1 MGIKRWAGGTA
12 DFLTFN
18 KWDFDKR
25 GKGEQPSGNNA
36 VAETTGTTQ
45 QTTQTGSKK
54 SNYGSPFFL
63 SYPLNRSPIAKEDSF
78 LIQAVKYRPP
88 EKGKGIGG
96 KFGDG
101 ETGKGIDGIK
111 KDYDKFSEGGGPLKY
126 NTQMGKSMSSR
137 YDQYSKGNAG
147 FKQYTKF
154 YIELPIPQQISDTT
168 SVTWGESTMNL
179 FTIMGMDIANSMM
192 SQSGQDNWDDLM
204 TMVTQGVEVEGI
216 ETGGTLSNTLR
227 STLAGLAVNQFGA
240 NVTANNVL
248 SRGSGNILNSNK
260 ELLFDGVNLREFRF
274 DVTFTAREQKEGERI
289 KKIIRSLK
297 QAMSPKADGLGSSEY
312 SNSGGTSAGV
322 FVAAPDLFLLRY
334 LSGGRQHPFLNVF
347 KPCALSALSV
357 NYTGNGNYATYEDGT
372 PIHIKM
378 QMTFKETNP
387 IYAEDYDNVPLTDG
401 VGY

>member
-54 SNYGSPFFL
+54 SNYGAPFFL

-88 EKGKGIGG
+88 EKGDGIGG
-96 KFGDG
+96 GFGD
-101 ETGKGIDGIK
+101 TGDKGIEGIK
-111 KDYDKFSEGGGPLKY
+111 KDYEKFSKGEGALKY
-126 NTQMGKSMSSR
+126 KTTMGRSMSSR

-147 FKQYTKF
+147 FKQFTKF

-192 SQSGQDNWDDLM
+192 SQSGGDNWDDLM

-216 ETGGTLSNTLR
+216 ETGGTLSNTVR

-289 KKIIRSLK
+289 KKIIR
-297 QAMSPKADGLGSSEY
+297 
-312 SNSGGTSAGV
+312 
-322 FVAAPDLFLLRY
+322 LR
-334 LSGGRQHPFLNVF
+334 
-347 KPCALSALSV
+347 
-357 NYTGNGNYATYEDGT
+357 
-372 PIHIKM
+372 I
-378 QMTFKETNP
+378 
-387 IYAEDYDNVPLTDG
+387 
-401 VGY
+401 

>member
-25 GKGEQPSGNNA
+25 NA
-36 VAETTGTTQ
+36 PTGGDVTAKVTGSTE
-45 QTTQTGSKK
+45 QTTQSGAVK
-54 SNYGSPFFL
+54 SGKSAYGSPDFL
-63 SYPLNRSPIAKEDSF
+63 SYPLNRSPNAKEDSL
-78 LIQAVKYRPP
+78 LIQAVKYLPP
-88 EKGKGIGG
+88 DKGDGIGSPGFEGGNDGLKKEYG
-96 KFGDG
+96 KFADG
-101 ETGKGIDGIK
+101 T
-111 KDYDKFSEGGGPLKY
+111 GGPVKY
-126 NTQMGKSMSSR
+126 KTQMGRGMSSR

-147 FKQYTKF
+147 FKEKTKF

-192 SQSGQDNWDDLM
+192 QKSGGDNWDDLM
-204 TMVTQGVEVEGI
+204 TMVTQGVQIEGI
-216 ETGGTLSNTLR
+216 EQGGTLSNTLR

-274 DVTFTAREQKEGERI
+274 DVTFTAREDAEGERI

-312 SNSGGTSAGV
+312 SSSGGSSAGV
-322 FVAAPDLFLLRY
+322 FISSPDLFLLRY
-334 LSGGRQHPFLNVF
+334 LSGGKPHPFLNVF
-347 KPCALSALSV
+347 KPCALAALSV
-357 NYTGNGNYATYEDGT
+357 NYTGNGNYATYSNGT
-372 PIHIKM
+372 PVHIKM

-387 IYAEDYDNVPLTDG
+387 VYAEDYTDAVPG